1 MTSLPIYDR
10 SGAEVGK
17 YEVDPAELAPR
28 ISKQLMHDVVVMYQ
42 ANLRLGTVK
51 TKGRS
56 EVAGTTKKMYR
67 QKGTGN
73 ARAGSRT
80 SGIRR
85 GGGDIHPRVPR
96 DWSYRL
102 TKKAI
107 RLATRMA
114 MASKITENQVML
126 IDKLSFAQP
135 KTKEMAGILKALKI
149 NGESL
154 LVAVDGYDVNVYKSI
169 CNIANVSVLPVAE
182 LNALSVLRPRSA
194 AYDNRRLGRL
204 SQQGRGETNSIKYA
218 GCMKCTSCT
227 MKASNLVRFTQSLT
241 RCDTRNSAM
250 ARDITKTKLA
260 LEPSQIIFRPL
271 VTEKGMHKAN
281 RNNAYAFEVN
291 RLAGKDDIRRAVEE
305 LFDVK
310 VLHVNTQNRKGKPRK
325 TRFRSGQTKAWK
337 KAVVTLD
344 KEHRINFF

>member
-1 MTSLPIYDR
+1 MVSLPIYNR
-10 SGAEVGK
+10 TGAEVGK
-17 YEVDPAELAPR
+17 YELDPAELAPR
-28 ISKQLMHDVVVMYQ
+28 ISKQLVHDVVVMYQ
-42 ANLRLGTVK
+42 ANRRLGTVK

-73 ARAGSRT
+73 ARAGSRR

-114 MASKITENQVML
+114 VASKIGENQVML

-135 KTKEMAGILKALKI
+135 KTKEMAAILKALKI

-169 CNIANVSVLPVAE
+169 SNIKNVSVLPVAE
-182 LNALSVLRPRSA
+182 LNALSVLHP
-194 AYDNRRLGRL
+194 RRLLMTTAALDAFR
-204 SQQGRGETNSIKYA
+204 N
-218 GCMKCTSCT
+218 
-227 MKASNLVRFTQSLT
+227 KA
-241 RCDTRNSAM
+241 A
-250 ARDITKTKLA
+250 AKT
-260 LEPSQIIFRPL
+260 
-271 VTEKGMHKAN
+271 
-281 RNNAYAFEVN
+281 
-291 RLAGKDDIRRAVEE
+291 
-305 LFDVK
+305 
-310 VLHVNTQNRKGKPRK
+310 
-325 TRFRSGQTKAWK
+325 
-337 KAVVTLD
+337 
-344 KEHRINFF
+344 